1 MDELGKTGGPYL
13 TLIFRLKLLESGIS
27 HHLFSSF
34 HLAYTN
40 IVDELTNNVP
50 ALNFVYTLRDFQPD
64 QALFPLNQYYFV
76 GPACEESAAPQQ
88 SEHGPHPL
96 VYLSMGTMINQ
107 SLRFYRRC
115 IAAFDDKDVTLI
127 ISLGARIRP
136 EPLGILPD
144 NIQVFAHVDQIK
156 VLQTCDLFITHDGMN
171 SVHEAMYYGVPMIVI
186 PVGNDQPTVA
196 RRVQETGLG
205 EVCTA
210 KQASSDE
217 LYRTAMRM
225 LVAPPQAAVQRMS
238 ERAHR
243 AGGNRWITD
252 VIEQTFMPAIRQSP
266 PSTRDS
272 R

>member
-1 MDELGKTGGPYL
+1 
-13 TLIFRLKLLESGIS
+13 
-27 HHLFSSF
+27 
-34 HLAYTN
+34 
-40 IVDELTNNVP
+40 
-50 ALNFVYTLRDFQPD
+50 
-64 QALFPLNQYYFV
+64 
-76 GPACEESAAPQQ
+76 
-88 SEHGPHPL
+88 
-96 VYLSMGTMINQ
+96 
-107 SLRFYRRC
+107 
-115 IAAFDDKDVTLI
+115 
-127 ISLGARIRP
+127 
-136 EPLGILPD
+136 
-144 NIQVFAHVDQIK
+144 
-156 VLQTCDLFITHDGMN
+156 MN
-171 SVHEAMYYGVPMIVI
+171 SVHEAMYYRVHMIVI

-210 KQASSDE
+210 KQVSSDE

-225 LVAPPQAAVQRMS
+225 LAAPPQAAVQRMS